1 VRASFLRF
9 GTFQGLKTGVPNGC
23 LEEISIFKIMI
34 DYVTLNFIYDDI
46 QDISAQMLGGKLEK

>member
-1 VRASFLRF
+1 
-9 GTFQGLKTGVPNGC
+9 LKIGVPNGC